1 MRGEYFRG
9 RDLAGAPVLT
19 RVDRA
24 SRSAGIAARRPTIW
38 SRAASCPSASAL
50 AGDDFSVRWTGQL
63 LPPESG
69 RYELVVGANDGFR
82 LFLDGRE
89 LLERLGG

>member
-1 MRGEYFRG
+1 M
-9 RDLAGAPVLT
+9 LALN
-19 RVDRA
+19 
-24 SRSAGIAARRPTIW
+24 SAGIVAHRPTILVA
-38 SRAASCPSASAL
+38 RGELTSASAL

-89 LLERLGG
+89 LLDGWQPTSA